1 MAADGECFFYV
12 PDVVM
17 VPNAARTLRGID
29 LYIGDGATITRSMVR
44 SRDGLLIGHAPVV
57 AQLAWCAKAGVRCAF
72 AHQAIEQQ
80 QLRDQLEAHLCCGTM
95 EHVIVAHPRYRVY
108 PTKRARCVGHHDN
121 IGHIKEAFAVCCH
134 AKSDCELKY
143 KRRKQFSLLNYQ

>member
-57 AQLAWCAKAGVRCAF
+57 AQLAWCAKAGVRCAIF
-72 AHQAIEQQ
+72 NHFGSAIVRGDARKLNASCESYS
-80 QLRDQLEAHLCCGTM
+80 L
-95 EHVIVAHPRYRVY
+95 VA
-108 PTKRARCVGHHDN
+108 
-121 IGHIKEAFAVCCH
+121 
-134 AKSDCELKY
+134 
-143 KRRKQFSLLNYQ
+143 SL